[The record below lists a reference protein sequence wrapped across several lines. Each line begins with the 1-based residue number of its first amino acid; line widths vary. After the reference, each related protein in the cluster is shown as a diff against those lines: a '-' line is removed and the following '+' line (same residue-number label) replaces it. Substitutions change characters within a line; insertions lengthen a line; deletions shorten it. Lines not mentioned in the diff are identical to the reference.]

1 MGRPEEWSQYPPSHK
16 QPGCTSEQK
25 TSLASNK
32 QLNTANTMSDAEVK
46 NDVAAE
52 APSAEELKAQ
62 KRSAEVYFHCYSRLN
77 TYMWPGQPCPSLTMV
92 VVFVNL

>member
-1 MGRPEEWSQYPPSHK
+1 MGRPEDGRQYPPSHK

-25 TSLASNK
+25 TSLVSIK
-32 QLNTANTMSDAEVK
+32 LNTADTMSDAEVK

-62 KRSAEVYFHCYSRLN
+62 KRSAEVYFHCYSHLN
-77 TYMWPGQPCPSLTMV
+77 MHLCQPCQLLTV
-92 VVFVNL
+92 VVVTDAP